1 MLVEEKKDTTTLLQD
16 RWIPQGYDV
25 LKVNID
31 LAINGILFKEI
42 KYFACL
48 KFNFFRISYCPRVCN
63 KVADALAMYGA
74 VSG

>member
-16 RWIPQGYDV
+16 RWIPLGYDV

-63 KVADALAMYGA
+63 QVTDALAMYAA